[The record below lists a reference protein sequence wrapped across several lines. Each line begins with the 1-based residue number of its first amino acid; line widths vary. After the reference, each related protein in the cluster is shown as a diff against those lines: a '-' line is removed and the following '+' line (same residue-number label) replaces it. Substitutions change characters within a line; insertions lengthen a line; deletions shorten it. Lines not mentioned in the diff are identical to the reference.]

1 MYMQIYC
8 VIRMFVMKLKKIKY
22 VISAVFLAA
31 VLSLFSTA
39 TAFAMNDDD
48 DPDVP
53 VYESVEPVYTEPE
66 PETDPE
72 PQTDPEP
79 ETDPEPQTEPQ
90 TETEPQPETDPQPQ
104 TEPQTEN
111 NGGGNVIEDNT
122 NNKPTE
128 FFEPPTLPKTVSKK
142 TYSTN
147 YTAGIVSWIC
157 VGVGLVVVLVV
168 LISTKVSGRRK
179 ISGL

>member
-1 MYMQIYC
+1 M
-8 VIRMFVMKLKKIKY
+8 
-22 VISAVFLAA
+22 AA

-79 ETDPEPQTEPQ
+79 ETDPE
-90 TETEPQPETDPQPQ
+90 PQ

>member
-31 VLSLFSTA
+31 VLSLFS
-39 TAFAMNDDD
+39 
-48 DPDVP
+48 
-53 VYESVEPVYTEPE
+53 
-66 PETDPE
+66 
-72 PQTDPEP
+72 TDPEP

>member
-53 VYESVEPVYTEPE
+53 VYESVEPVYTE
-66 PETDPE
+66 
-72 PQTDPEP
+72 PEP

>member
-66 PETDPE
+66 PE
-72 PQTDPEP
+72 
-79 ETDPEPQTEPQ
+79 TEPQ